1 MKRKICVVTSTRAEY
16 GLLRPLIS
24 KSSINE
30 NIELQLV
37 VTGSHLS
44 VEFGLTYKEI
54 EKDGFRID
62 KKIEMLL
69 SSDSDIAVLKS
80 MALAQLSFADTFDN
94 LRPDII
100 VVLGDRFELLPIV
113 SSALVLKIPVAH
125 IHGGETTEGALDES
139 VRHAVTKMSH
149 IHFPSHEV
157 YKNRIVQLGENH
169 KRVYNV
175 GSLGYENIKNT
186 TLLTKT
192 EFEDSINFKLASKNI
207 LVTYHPVTLE
217 FDTVEEQFN
226 DILEVLDGL
235 EDTHIIFTKANADAG
250 GRVVNEMIDKY
261 VSANES
267 KAVAFH
273 SLGLKRYLSALSHVD
288 CVLGNS
294 SSGLL
299 EVPYF
304 DIPTVNIGD
313 RQKGRLRADTVI
325 DTDNRKENI
334 IKAIDKALDYSHKFD
349 DSNISDYNVSDKI
362 VKVLESIELKG
373 ILKKKFY
380 DLKIK

>member
-1 MKRKICVVTSTRAEY
+1 
-16 GLLRPLIS
+16 
-24 KSSINE
+24 
-30 NIELQLV
+30 
-37 VTGSHLS
+37 
-44 VEFGLTYKEI
+44 
-54 EKDGFRID
+54 
-62 KKIEMLL
+62 MLL